1 MDALYAD
8 GAHGDDDVTKG
19 PWTPEE
25 DTVLRQLVM
34 SQGPRN
40 WTSIASCIPGRSGKS
55 CRLRWLNQ
63 LSPSVKSGP
72 FSAEE
77 DAVILWAHMQYGNKW
92 ASIAKHLPGRT
103 DNHIKNRWNC
113 TLKKKHADIMAQ
125 LRAET
130 GPDGVVSIAAI
141 HNVLISQQQGG
152 GRGPIIRG
160 NGPNS
165 LNKGA
170 AAFMGPMAGL
180 GALGRDTG
188 GPPTLL
194 PPGLPSAL
202 TGALGGA
209 LPGGLPALPPPLGA
223 GLPGGL
229 PPMMLGSMATA
240 VAADQERRLRLAG
253 GGGSAFSAY
262 GNGGQKPPD
271 EQRGVKRRRD
281 GDQGTSDAESDE
293 DTAAVALKQLAHQ
306 DPREGN
312 MEEDGAAGNN
322 PSSNN
327 QNNNNNSN
335 TNNHGKAAAG
345 GASAGT
351 TEDEDDERQEDGA
364 AAAAAGRD
372 VAAATG
378 REGEDGGEEDRQD
391 SEAARGRGGDGSSGR
406 QGAEAG
412 PSSGG
417 KAQRLTGSLSAQMK
431 SEASPAGGNAG
442 NNTAAGAKTTKQQP
456 GPSLPTGFAGL
467 ASAAGPGPAA
477 SANVPLPNSA
487 AANYGQLL
495 NQLPETLMQLSST
508 LRVVLTAGNI
518 PAAQALVSKLE
529 ELAYSVL
536 MQRAAFNLAT
546 AETNTAQQHPLQQHT
561 PHTAPLQVPA
571 PGVNGGGVDPQILAQ
586 LLLLSAQGG
595 N

>member
-1 MDALYAD
+1 HIATLLGDA
-8 GAHGDDDVTKG
+8 
-19 PWTPEE
+19 
-25 DTVLRQLVM
+25 Q
-34 SQGPRN
+34 
-40 WTSIASCIPGRSGKS
+40 
-55 CRLRWLNQ
+55 
-63 LSPSVKSGP
+63 
-72 FSAEE
+72 

-170 AAFMGPMAGL
+170 AAFMSPMAGL

-188 GPPTLL
+188 GPQALL

-209 LPGGLPALPPPLGA
+209 LPGGLPALPPALGA

-229 PPMMLGSMATA
+229 SPMMLGPMATA

-262 GNGGQKPPD
+262 GNGGQKPSD

-281 GDQGTSDAESDE
+281 GEQGTSDAESDE

-312 MEEDGAAGNN
+312 VEEDGAAGNN
-322 PSSNN
+322 PNANN
-327 QNNNNNSN
+327 QNNSNNN
-335 TNNHGKAAAG
+335 NNNANNGKAAAG
-345 GASAGT
+345 GTSAGS
-351 TEDEDDERQEDGA
+351 TEDEDEERQEEDGA
-364 AAAAAGRD
+364 AAAATAGRD
-372 VAAATG
+372 AAAVAG
-378 REGEDGGEEDRQD
+378 REGEEGGVEDRQD
-391 SEAARGRGGDGSSGR
+391 NETTRGKGGDGSSGR

-412 PSSGG
+412 PSSGS
-417 KAQRLTGSLSAQMK
+417 KAQRLAGSLSAQIK
-431 SEASPAGGNAG
+431 SEASPAGANAG
-442 NNTAAGAKTTKQQP
+442 NNIAAGAKGAKPQP

-467 ASAAGPGPAA
+467 ASAAGTGPASDQMMQNAA

-561 PHTAPLQVPA
+561 THTAPVQLPGQ
-571 PGVNGGGVDPQILAQ
+571 GVNGGGVDPQILAQ